1 MHAFDR
7 TLARAGLSLISA
19 NYALLAAMSGARV
32 ARSYL
37 LQMPGAFTQIVCTVI
52 RSHVRDAIRFWI
64 GKEAP
69 LPPHLWRDPVGTTM
83 RGTAPRFT
91 TRIWG
96 IGTILSPAGRRSCHR
111 PGGAAAPSAGHVV

>member
-19 NYALLAAMSGARV
+19 NYALLAALPGARV

-37 LQMPGAFTQIVCTVI
+37 LQTPGALTQIVCTAI

-64 GKEAP
+64 GEQAP
-69 LPPHLWRDPVGTTM
+69 VQSRLWRDPVGTTM
-83 RGTAPRFT
+83 RGAALRFT
-91 TRIWG
+91 TRICG
-96 IGTILSPAGRRSCHR
+96 NGSILSPAGRRSCHR